1 MEDLE
6 LQSIKLEDIKEL
18 DNEIIYHLGEEDCK
32 RLAKMEFS
40 QFVKLLPNNI
50 DVLDGALR
58 ELYFSK
64 AECEQ
69 KLREKRKPGY
79 FDCKKCNNTGFIPV
93 VEVDGYRFSFML
105 EVCECNK
112 VHKQIAYMEA
122 SGLSKTLLRN
132 TLDNYIAKEIWQ
144 KKIKDLA
151 TKYIKE
157 GFELKRWF
165 VLTGSSG
172 CGKTHICTAIVKE
185 LFNRTIPCVYMVWD
199 SEVVMLNA
207 EVFNATAYTNR
218 MNRFKL
224 APVLYIDDFFK
235 PVGASKEPSVSDI
248 KRAKELL
255 DYRLREDLP
264 TIISS
269 ELSINEIIEI
279 DTAVGGRIYQLA
291 RDYCVDIRGIDKN
304 FRLKKRGGDK

>member
-1 MEDLE
+1 MEENLE
-6 LQSIKLEDIKEL
+6 LQSIKLEDVTKL
-18 DNEIIYHLGEEDCK
+18 DNDIIYRLSEEDCK
-32 RLAKMEFS
+32 RLAEMDFR
-40 QFVKLLPNNI
+40 QFIKLLPS
-50 DVLDGALR
+50 DVNDLDGVLR
-58 ELYFSK
+58 KLYFSK

-69 KLREKRKPGY
+69 WRREKRTADL
-79 FDCKKCNNTGFIPV
+79 FDCKVCNNTGYIPL
-93 VEVDGYRFSFML
+93 VEVSGHQFSFIL
-105 EVCECNK
+105 DVCGCNEI
-112 VHKQIAYMEA
+112 HKQIAYMEA
-122 SGLSKTLLRN
+122 SGLSKTLLSN
-132 TLDNYIAKEIWQ
+132 TLDNYIAKETWQ

-151 TKYIKE
+151 TSYIKD

-185 LFNRTIPCVYMVWD
+185 LFNKVIPCVYMVWD

-207 EVFNATAYTNR
+207 DVFNSTVYTNR
-218 MNRFKL
+218 MNRFKQ

-235 PVGASKEPSVSDI
+235 PVGTSKEPSASDI

-279 DTAVGGRIYQLA
+279 DTAVGSRIYQLA
-291 RDYCVDIRGIDKN
+291 RDYCVDVRGNDKN
-304 FRLKKRGGDK
+304 FRLKRGGK